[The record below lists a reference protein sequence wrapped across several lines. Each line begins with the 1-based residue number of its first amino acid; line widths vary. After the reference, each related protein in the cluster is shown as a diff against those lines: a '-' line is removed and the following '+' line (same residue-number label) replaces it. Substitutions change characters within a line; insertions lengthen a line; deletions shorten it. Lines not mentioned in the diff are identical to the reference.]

1 MTESGDLGNWPLT
14 SEFQVLWGDL
24 DAFNHVNHTVFVKWI
39 ETARVNYFTDCGL
52 MEMFEKEHKGPILAA
67 LSIDYHAPV
76 FFPDSIIIQTTTTRM
91 GASSFDMAYRV
102 SSASKDNGI
111 VAEATAVG
119 VMFDYDEQKSIPIPD
134 SIRSRIIDFETK
146 VR

>member
-1 MTESGDLGNWPLT
+1 MTESGELGNWPLT

-39 ETARVNYFTDCGL
+39 ETARVNYFNDCGL
-52 MEMFEKEHKGPILAA
+52 MEMFEKEHKGPILAS
-67 LSIDYHAPV
+67 LSIDYHEPV

-91 GASSFDMAYRV
+91 GVSSFDMAYRV
-102 SSASKDNGI
+102 SSSSKDSGI

-119 VMFDYDEQKSIPIPD
+119 VMFDYNKQKSSAIPD
-134 SIRSRIIDFETK
+134 SLRWSIMEFATK
-146 VR
+146 GR

>member
-1 MTESGDLGNWPLT
+1 MT

-76 FFPDSIIIQTTTTRM
+76 FFPDSKSRSI
-91 GASSFDMAYRV
+91 
-102 SSASKDNGI
+102 
-111 VAEATAVG
+111 EAFKRESLSVIN
-119 VMFDYDEQKSIPIPD
+119 FKL
-134 SIRSRIIDFETK
+134 
-146 VR
+146 